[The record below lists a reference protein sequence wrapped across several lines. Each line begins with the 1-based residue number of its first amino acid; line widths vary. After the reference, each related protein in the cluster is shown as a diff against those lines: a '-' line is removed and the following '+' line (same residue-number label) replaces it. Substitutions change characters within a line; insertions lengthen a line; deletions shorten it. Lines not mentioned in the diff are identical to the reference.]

1 MQQPSSPRSADH
13 SRVDGGADFSCAL
26 SSLLAQGSKS
36 NKAVTHHIHNPFRM
50 HPLHSGRRT
59 SERALAAPDR
69 VHCAEEAD
77 MRSHGCG
84 CRSRCG
90 PSTVSA
96 VTFAALLVFTVTAT
110 FLRSHVYLRSAVAEL
125 GRGGRALTHHAAVHC
140 RHFFYLR
147 PEDLQAL
154 TACGATTTT
163 GILPFNELPVPV

>member
-96 VTFAALLVFTVTAT
+96 VAFAALLVFTVTAT
-110 FLRSHVYLRSAVAEL
+110 FLRSHVYLRSAAAEL
-125 GRGGRALTHHAAVHC
+125 GRGEWALPHHAAVHC
-140 RHFFYLR
+140 CLFYYFR
-147 PEDLQAL
+147 PL
-154 TACGATTTT
+154 
-163 GILPFNELPVPV
+163 

>member
-1 MQQPSSPRSADH
+1 
-13 SRVDGGADFSCAL
+13 
-26 SSLLAQGSKS
+26 
-36 NKAVTHHIHNPFRM
+36 M

-96 VTFAALLVFTVTAT
+96 VAFAALLVFTVTAT
-110 FLRSHVYLRSAVAEL
+110 FLRSHVYLSTAAAEFGRGERALNNARRPLPTFILLEISRSALYHCLQYRNSLCCPSMSFLSPPDPLPLYFLPKPTSSALIGPVLLVAIVWTRL
-125 GRGGRALTHHAAVHC
+125 QLLTGR
-140 RHFFYLR
+140 
-147 PEDLQAL
+147 
-154 TACGATTTT
+154 
-163 GILPFNELPVPV
+163 